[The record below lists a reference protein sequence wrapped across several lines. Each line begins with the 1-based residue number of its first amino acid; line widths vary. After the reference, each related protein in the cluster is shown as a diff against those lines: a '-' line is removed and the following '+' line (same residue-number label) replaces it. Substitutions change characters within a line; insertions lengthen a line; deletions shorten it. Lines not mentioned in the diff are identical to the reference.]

1 LRRAIARG
9 DRAIETQQRRYGFP
23 ETAERAQS
31 IPIGRVSVPDD
42 VARIAAFL
50 ASDEASYITGESIN
64 LSGGLLM
71 D

>member
-1 LRRAIARG
+1 
-9 DRAIETQQRRYGFP
+9 
-23 ETAERAQS
+23 
-31 IPIGRVSVPDD
+31 
-42 VARIAAFL
+42 VARVAAFL

>member
-1 LRRAIARG
+1 M
-9 DRAIETQQRRYGFP
+9 
-23 ETAERAQS
+23 
-31 IPIGRVSVPDD
+31 GRVSVPDD

-50 ASDEASYITGESIN
+50 ASDESSYMTGESIN

>member
-1 LRRAIARG
+1 V
-9 DRAIETQQRRYGFP
+9 P
-23 ETAERAQS
+23 E
-31 IPIGRVSVPDD
+31 D

-50 ASDEASYITGESIN
+50 ASDEASYMTGESIN

>member
-1 LRRAIARG
+1 M
-9 DRAIETQQRRYGFP
+9 P
-23 ETAERAQS
+23 E
-31 IPIGRVSVPDD
+31 D

-50 ASDEASYITGESIN
+50 ASDEASYMTGESIN

>member
-1 LRRAIARG
+1 MRTALEA
-9 DRAIETQQRRYGFP
+9 QQRRYGLP
-23 ETAERAQS
+23 ETQEREKS
-31 IPIGRVSVPDD
+31 IPLGRVSVPDD

-50 ASDEASYITGESIN
+50 ASDESSYMTGEAIN

>member
-1 LRRAIARG
+1 
-9 DRAIETQQRRYGFP
+9 
-23 ETAERAQS
+23 
-31 IPIGRVSVPDD
+31 

-50 ASDEASYITGESIN
+50 ASDEASYMTGESIN